1 MAYNPMSGN
10 SFVNAV
16 GSTGT
21 TPVVAAPLTPGS
33 PAAIAAAQ
41 ANVASTEAAAQAAA
55 TLVGAGPQAEPYAPG
70 TAYNP
75 LYGNSLN
82 LETPPTLP
90 VTIPG
95 SNPPPVP
102 PVPPVAPVMSP
113 TKSLADAQF
122 DIMIGLMSRYNIA
135 GLANSFS
142 TIRKDY
148 PNISSAD
155 AMDLLRYDPRYNA
168 GYVQRFAG
176 NQIRAKNGFAMLDE
190 KTYLDME
197 QGYSQVFKNYGL
209 NTFDNP
215 AQYQT
220 LIGNNVN
227 VAEAGQRVSLA
238 YDRVLNADKGTLD
251 AWQKFYPQLGTADL
265 VATMLDPK
273 NQLPIMEKKVQSAEI
288 GGAALSQGL
297 NASLAQSTITANQAS
312 RYSNVTS
319 GTIGADAIR
328 NSGETLPQAKQD
340 YQTIA
345 AELPTAEKLSS
356 IYGGRLAQY
365 GQTQAEQNHILGMAS
380 ENRKLQALSAA
391 EASSFA
397 GSAGTSKGAFSTQYL
412 NRQGKSGA
420 F

>member
-21 TPVVAAPLTPGS
+21 TPVVAAPTVIS
-33 PAAIAAAQ
+33 PQQQAANDLAAMAAQ
-41 ANVASTEAAAQAAA
+41 YKATTPDIIKTLTDANDAA
-55 TLVGAGPQAEPYAPG
+55 TLADIQMTNDFAQTTESINQAFTALGVPG
-70 TAYNP
+70 YT
-75 LYGNSLN
+75 
-82 LETPPTLP
+82 TL
-90 VTIPG
+90 
-95 SNPPPVP
+95 
-102 PVPPVAPVMSP
+102 PVMSP

-135 GLANSFS
+135 GLADSFS

-227 VAEAGQRVSLA
+227 VAETGQRVSLA

-273 NQLPIMEKKVQSAEI
+273 NQLPMMEKKVQSAEI

-391 EASSFA
+391 ETSSFA